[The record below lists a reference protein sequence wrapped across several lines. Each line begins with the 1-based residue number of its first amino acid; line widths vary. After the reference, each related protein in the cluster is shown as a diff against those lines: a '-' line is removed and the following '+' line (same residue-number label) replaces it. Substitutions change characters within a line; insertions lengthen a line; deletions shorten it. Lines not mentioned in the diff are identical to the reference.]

1 MDDLAEMFDQDL
13 TPIFALDYR
22 MVAAVLEAD
31 GGILHDAED
40 AAAFW
45 HWLED
50 ADDDLEALN
59 DTAKQIILGHYEA
72 WSAAGRPR

>member
-13 TPIFALDYR
+13 PPIFALDYR
-22 MVAAVLEAD
+22 MVAAALEFNGD
-31 GGILHDAED
+31 TLDDAED

-59 DTAKQIILGHYEA
+59 ETAKQIIVGQYEA
-72 WSAAGRPR
+72 WSEAGRPR

>member
-13 TPIFALDYR
+13 TQIFALDYR
-22 MVAAVLEAD
+22 VVAATLEHNGD
-31 GGILHDAED
+31 ILDDAED

-59 DTAKQIILGHYEA
+59 DTAKQIILGQYKA
-72 WSAAGRPR
+72 WSEAGRPR